1 MSVTAERGDRRGEHV
16 AFQVLDSIAPLL
28 VRYGVT
34 FDQLSFLARRVLIK
48 HTANIARLRNG
59 RINQSQIAA
68 STGLSRTEVRRYLES
83 NGEEAARPIPRH
95 SKTLLVIDGWLTD
108 KRFSTAPGRPK
119 PLQFSGRGASFS
131 LLVQDYGRDVPP
143 RAMAAELE
151 RQGRVQLRGNF
162 ITLRKQQRLVRSRR
176 VSDLQNLLS
185 TLDTLISSLNGTK
198 AGQLSPT
205 AQFISITTDDAIEKE
220 IIRQR
225 VAGILS
231 GATAAL
237 TALQKSPIT
246 GSHSAKSRT
255 ASRVTVALVV
265 TEGKKR
271 SKQLTSR

>member
-1 MSVTAERGDRRGEHV
+1 MAAERGDRRGEYI
-16 AFQVLDSIAPLL
+16 ALQVLDSIAPLL

-34 FDQLSFLARRVLIK
+34 FDQLSVLARRVLIK
-48 HTANIARLRNG
+48 HTAGIARLRNG

-83 NGEEAARPIPRH
+83 NREEPSRPIPRH
-95 SKTLLVIDGWLTD
+95 SKTMLVIDGWLTD

-143 RAMAAELE
+143 RAMAAELD
-151 RQGRVQLRGNF
+151 RQGQIKLRGNV
-162 ITLRKQQRLVRSRR
+162 ITLRKQQKRVRSRR
-176 VSDLQNLLS
+176 VSNLPNLLS
-185 TLDTLISSLNGTK
+185 TIDTLISSLDGTE
-198 AGQLSPT
+198 ARQLSPI

-237 TALQKSPIT
+237 TALQKSPVT

-271 SKQLTSR
+271 PKHLTSR

>member
-1 MSVTAERGDRRGEHV
+1 MPVAAERGDRRGEHI
-16 AFQVLDSIAPLL
+16 ALQVLDSIAPLL

-34 FDQLSFLARRVLIK
+34 FDQLSVLARRALIK
-48 HTANIARLRNG
+48 HTASIARLRNG
-59 RINQSQIAA
+59 RINQSQVAA

-83 NGEEAARPIPRH
+83 SREEPSRPVPRR
-95 SKTLLVIDGWLTD
+95 SKTLLVIEGWLTD
-108 KRFSTAPGRPK
+108 KRFSTASGGPK
-119 PLQFSGRGASFS
+119 PLRFSGRGTSFS

-143 RAMAAELE
+143 RAMAAELD
-151 RQGRVQLRGNF
+151 RQGRIELRGNF
-162 ITLRKQQRLVRSRR
+162 IMLRKQQRRVRSRR
-176 VSDLQNLLS
+176 MSNLPNLLS
-185 TLDTLISSLNGTK
+185 TIDTLISSLDGSK
-198 AGQLSPT
+198 AGQLPPT
-205 AQFISITTDDAIEKE
+205 AQFISIAAGDAIEKG

-246 GSHSAKSRT
+246 GSHSAKSRA

-265 TEGKKR
+265 TEGKRR